1 MGSSP
6 ISSNARSVAA
16 APPHVLLSTKCLSYL
31 EALAPP
37 GAAQCVGAAARAR
50 AKPCSHAPAVPGP
63 SAARACVC
71 VCVRACV
78 RMCVWACLFAGVAVP
93 SARGLSL
100 FVGRRGWAG
109 ACLRE

>member
-6 ISSNARSVAA
+6 ISSNARRVAA
-16 APPHVLLSTKCLSYL
+16 TPPQVLMSIKCSSYI
-31 EALAPP
+31 EALALP

-63 SAARACVC
+63 SAARAR

-78 RMCVWACLFAGVAVP
+78 RACVRVGMPLRWCGRAIC
-93 SARGLSL
+93 ARPVIVCRQARMG
-100 FVGRRGWAG
+100 GGMPA
-109 ACLRE
+109 

>member
-6 ISSNARSVAA
+6 ISSNVRSVAA

-71 VCVRACV
+71 VCVCACV
-78 RMCVWACLFAGVAVP
+78 RAYVRVGMPLRWCGRAIC
-93 SARGLSL
+93 ARPVIVCRQARMG
-100 FVGRRGWAG
+100 GGMPA
-109 ACLRE
+109 

>member
-6 ISSNARSVAA
+6 ISSNVRSVAA

-63 SAARACVC
+63 SAARARVC

-78 RMCVWACLFAGVAVP
+78 RACVCACGHASSQVWP
-93 SARGLSL
+93 
-100 FVGRRGWAG
+100 
-109 ACLRE
+109 CHLREACHCL

>member
-6 ISSNARSVAA
+6 ISSNVRSVAA

-50 AKPCSHAPAVPGP
+50 AKPCSHGPAVPGP

-71 VCVRACV
+71 VRACVRACV
-78 RMCVWACLFAGVAVP
+78 CACGHASSQVWPCH
-93 SARGLSL
+93 
-100 FVGRRGWAG
+100 
-109 ACLRE
+109 LREACHCL